1 MALGTVSGSAVGGNQ
16 SRHGSSGHSK
26 RHNGSSR
33 EHTSIT
39 GVGHAR
45 RVPMASGRAR
55 HGVQRSDHCVW
66 SMHGGTFA
74 TSTAD
79 TQPRR
84 YTANTGKII
93 RN

>member
-1 MALGTVSGSAVGGNQ
+1 MALGTVSVSAVGGNQ
-16 SRHGSSGHSK
+16 SRHGSSAHSK

-33 EHTSIT
+33 EQTSIT
-39 GVGHAR
+39 GVGHPR
-45 RVPMASGRAR
+45 RAPMASGCAR
-55 HGVQRSDHCVW
+55 HCVHRSDHW
-66 SMHGGTFA
+66 AGSMSGGVCA

-84 YTANTGKII
+84 YTANTGNTV

>member
-16 SRHGSSGHSK
+16 SSHGSSAHSK

-33 EHTSIT
+33 EQTSIT
-39 GVGHAR
+39 AGGHRR

-55 HGVQRSDHCVW
+55 HCVQRSDHWAW
-66 SMHGGTFA
+66 SMSGGACA

-84 YTANTGKII
+84 YTANTGNTV